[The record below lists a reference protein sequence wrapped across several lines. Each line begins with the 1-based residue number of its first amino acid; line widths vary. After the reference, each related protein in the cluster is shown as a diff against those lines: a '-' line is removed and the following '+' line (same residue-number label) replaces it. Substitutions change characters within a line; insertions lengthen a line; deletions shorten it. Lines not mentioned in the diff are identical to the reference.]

1 MTSSHPLAG
10 VRRAAVAVTLSVLS
24 ASACSYAGIPTG
36 VDPVASASIVA
47 TVPPRIGREGCDRGS
62 PIEKIDGGLEVE
74 GRVAGDREKLWA
86 LFATTALRSGEPVD
100 VRWRIGGDRSMRV
113 TLVGPKR
120 SRRSGAAAQT
130 GGLDRVGPARRT
142 VGRGDHVPAGRVLAR
157 GRRARAHPGGAV
169 GRGRVRAIGPD
180 RRAARGTIRR

>member
-1 MTSSHPLAG
+1 MISPHPLAG
-10 VRRAAVAVTLSVLS
+10 VRRAAVAVTLSVLA
-24 ASACSYAGIPTG
+24 ASACSDAGIPRG

-62 PIEKIDGGLEVE
+62 PIEEIDGGLELE

-113 TLVGPKR
+113 TLVGPN
-120 SRRSGAAAQT
+120 
-130 GGLDRVGPARRT
+130 DRVAPAPPPRPEASTGWDRPGEPW
-142 VGRGDHVPAGRVLAR
+142 VGAITFPQAGCWRVVVE
-157 GRRARAHPGGAV
+157 RARI
-169 GRGRVRAIGPD
+169 RGELWIEVE
-180 RRAARGTIRR
+180 